1 MARVA
6 GCAGGAGAA
15 RLGPRGAPVVLAARR
30 AFAARRARA
39 GAAAAALTGARP
51 AALAAVATAALCAA
65 VAAAVTAAV
74 AAAAFAAFPMI
85 ATVFPQNPP
94 ENRS

>member
-6 GCAGGAGAA
+6 RSAGGAGAA
-15 RLGPRGAPVVLAARR
+15 RLGPRCAPVVLAARR

-39 GAAAAALTGARP
+39 GAAAALTGALA
-51 AALAAVATAALCAA
+51 AALAAVVTAALSAA